1 MSDAESPSTSAG
13 GGPASGGSS
22 GQAPPTVEAALR
34 VVVRGR
40 VQGVGYRDFV
50 YMRARFLGLRGYVR
64 NLPDMRSVEV
74 VAEGER
80 GSLEQLLDHLREGPR
95 GARIDG
101 LDATWGEPSGRH
113 TTFGVAY

>member
-1 MSDAESPSTSAG
+1 MSEPV
-13 GGPASGGSS
+13 
-22 GQAPPTVEAALR
+22 VEASLH

-74 VAEGER
+74 VAEGDR
-80 GSLEQLLDHLREGPR
+80 TGLEQLLDHLREGPR
-95 GARIDG
+95 GARVDG
-101 LDATWGEPSGRH
+101 LDITWGEPSGRH
-113 TTFGVAY
+113 ATFGVAY

>member
-1 MSDAESPSTSAG
+1 MSEPDSRTSIE
-13 GGPASGGSS
+13 AS
-22 GQAPPTVEAALR
+22 LR

-40 VQGVGYRDFV
+40 VQGVGFRDFV
-50 YMRARFLGLRGYVR
+50 YTRARFLGLRGYVR

-80 GSLEQLLDHLREGPR
+80 TSLEQLLEYLREGPR
-95 GARIDG
+95 GARVDG
-101 LDATWGEPSGRH
+101 LDVTWGEPTGRH

>member
-1 MSDAESPSTSAG
+1 MSE
-13 GGPASGGSS
+13 PA
-22 GQAPPTVEAALR
+22 VEASLH

-40 VQGVGYRDFV
+40 VQAVGFREFV
-50 YMRARFLGLRGYVR
+50 YTRARFLAVRGYVR

-80 GSLEQLLDHLREGPR
+80 PALEQLLEHLREGPR

-101 LDATWGEPSGRH
+101 LDVTWGEPTGRH

>member
-1 MSDAESPSTSAG
+1 MSEADRPSA
-13 GGPASGGSS
+13 SS
-22 GQAPPTVEAALR
+22 GQAPGTAEASLR

-40 VQGVGYRDFV
+40 VQGVGFRDFV

-64 NLPDMRSVEV
+64 NLPDMRSLEV

-80 GSLEQLLDHLREGPR
+80 ASLQQLVDYLREGPR
-95 GARIDG
+95 GARVDG
-101 LDATWGEPSGRH
+101 LDVTWGEPARRH

>member
-1 MSDAESPSTSAG
+1 MSE
-13 GGPASGGSS
+13 PA
-22 GQAPPTVEAALR
+22 VEASLR

-50 YMRARFLGLRGYVR
+50 YMRARFLGLCGYVR

-74 VAEGER
+74 VAEGQR
-80 GSLEQLLDHLREGPR
+80 DALQQLLDHLREGPR
-95 GARIDG
+95 GARVDA
-101 LDATWGEPSGRH
+101 LDVTWGEPSGRH

>member
-1 MSDAESPSTSAG
+1 MSEPESPSTD
-13 GGPASGGSS
+13 S
-22 GQAPPTVEAALR
+22 GQAPSAVDASLR

-80 GSLEQLLDHLREGPR
+80 ASLEQLLEYLREGPR
-95 GARIDG
+95 GARVHD
-101 LDATWGEPSGRH
+101 LEVTWGEPSGRH

>member
-1 MSDAESPSTSAG
+1 MSEPDSLSASSAAEG
-13 GGPASGGSS
+13 GGSE
-22 GQAPPTVEAALR
+22 QAVEASLN
-34 VVVRGR
+34 VVVHGR
-40 VQGVGYRDFV
+40 VQGVGFREFV

-80 GSLEQLLDHLREGPR
+80 AGLEQLLHHLRDGPR
-95 GARIDG
+95 GARVDG
-101 LDATWGEPSGRH
+101 LDVTWGEPSGLH

>member
-1 MSDAESPSTSAG
+1 MSDPERSEQ
-13 GGPASGGSS
+13 GSS
-22 GQAPPTVEAALR
+22 TAEASVH

-40 VQGVGYRDFV
+40 VQGVGYRDFI

-80 GSLEQLLDHLREGPR
+80 DALEQLLEHLREGPR
-95 GARIDG
+95 GARVDG
-101 LDATWGEPSGRH
+101 LDVTWGEPTRRH

>member
-1 MSDAESPSTSAG
+1 VSE
-13 GGPASGGSS
+13 
-22 GQAPPTVEAALR
+22 PPVEASLR

-40 VQGVGYRDFV
+40 VQGVGYREFV

-80 GSLEQLLDHLREGPR
+80 DTLEQLLEHLREGPR
-95 GARIDG
+95 GARVDG
-101 LDATWGEPSGRH
+101 LDVTWGEPSGRH
-113 TTFGVAY
+113 TTFGIGY

>member
-1 MSDAESPSTSAG
+1 VSEPEAEVS
-13 GGPASGGSS
+13 
-22 GQAPPTVEAALR
+22 LR
-34 VVVRGR
+34 VAVRGR

-80 GSLEQLLDHLREGPR
+80 DSLVQLLEHLREGPR
-95 GARIDG
+95 GARVDA
-101 LDATWGEPSGRH
+101 LDVTWGELTNRH

>member
-1 MSDAESPSTSAG
+1 MSEPESPST
-13 GGPASGGSS
+13 
-22 GQAPPTVEAALR
+22 VEASLR

-74 VAEGER
+74 VAEGDR
-80 GSLEQLLDHLREGPR
+80 GNLEQLLDHLREGPR
-95 GARIDG
+95 GARVDG
-101 LDATWGEPSGRH
+101 LDVTWGEPTRRH

>member
-1 MSDAESPSTSAG
+1 MSEPESPST
-13 GGPASGGSS
+13 
-22 GQAPPTVEAALR
+22 VEASLHA
-34 VVVRGR
+34 VVRGR
-40 VQGVGYRDFV
+40 VQGVGFREFV

-80 GSLEQLLDHLREGPR
+80 ASLEQLLDYLREGPR
-95 GARIDG
+95 AARVDGIDV
-101 LDATWGEPSGRH
+101 TWGEPSGRH

>member
-1 MSDAESPSTSAG
+1 MSDPDRFSAG
-13 GGPASGGSS
+13 S
-22 GQAPPTVEAALR
+22 GQAPSSVEASLR

-40 VQGVGYRDFV
+40 VQGVVFREFV
-50 YMRARFLGLRGYVR
+50 YTRARFLGLRGFVR

-80 GSLEQLLDHLREGPR
+80 AGLKQLLDHLHEGPR

-101 LDATWGEPSGRH
+101 LDVTWGEPAGRH

>member
-1 MSDAESPSTSAG
+1 MSE
-13 GGPASGGSS
+13 PA
-22 GQAPPTVEAALR
+22 VEASVR

-74 VAEGER
+74 VAEGDR
-80 GSLEQLLDHLREGPR
+80 AGLKQLLDHLREGPR
-95 GARIDG
+95 GARVDG
-101 LDATWGEPSGRH
+101 LDVTWGEPTRRH
-113 TTFGVAY
+113 TTFGIAY

>member
-1 MSDAESPSTSAG
+1 MSDPV
-13 GGPASGGSS
+13 
-22 GQAPPTVEAALR
+22 VEASLH

-40 VQGVGYRDFV
+40 VQGVGYREFV
-50 YMRARFLGLRGYVR
+50 YTRARFLGLRGYVR

-80 GSLEQLLDHLREGPR
+80 TSLEQLLDYMREGPR

-101 LDATWGEPSGRH
+101 LDVTWGEPAGRH

>member
-1 MSDAESPSTSAG
+1 MSDPDS
-13 GGPASGGSS
+13 PASIETS
-22 GQAPPTVEAALR
+22 LH

-80 GSLEQLLDHLREGPR
+80 AGLEQLLEHLREGPR
-95 GARIDG
+95 GARVDG
-101 LDATWGEPSGRH
+101 LDVTWGEPTRRH

>member
-1 MSDAESPSTSAG
+1 MSDPDSPLAG
-13 GGPASGGSS
+13 S
-22 GQAPPTVEAALR
+22 GQAPSSVEASLR

-40 VQGVGYRDFV
+40 VQGVGFREFV
-50 YMRARFLGLRGYVR
+50 HTRARFLGLRGYVR

-80 GSLEQLLDHLREGPR
+80 AGLKQLLDHLHEGPR

-101 LDATWGEPSGRH
+101 LDVTWGEPSGRH

>member
-1 MSDAESPSTSAG
+1 VSEPESPSTSAG
-13 GGPASGGSS
+13 SGPASGGSS
-22 GQAPPTVEAALR
+22 EPTVEASLR

-64 NLPDMRSVEV
+64 NLPDMCSVEV
-74 VAEGER
+74 VAEGDR
-80 GSLEQLLDHLREGPR
+80 AGLEQLLDYLREGSR
-95 GARIDG
+95 GARVDG
-101 LDATWGEPSGRH
+101 LDVTWGEPTRRH